1 MDECAIAPPAILN
14 VVVVLASFGIIA
26 NIVIQPVRA
35 IVFFPNKGIRKMKEQ
50 NLCGCGRSPTGKCVG
65 WHALSEEKYHERKT
79 AYLAKQAEKK

>member
-1 MDECAIAPPAILN
+1 MDEWAITPPAILN

-35 IVFFPNKGIRKMKEQ
+35 TVSFLNKGIPKMKEQ
-50 NLCGCGRSPTGKCVG
+50 NSCGCGRSPTGKCVG

>member
-1 MDECAIAPPAILN
+1 MDERAITPSAILN
-14 VVVVLASFGIIA
+14 VIILLASFGIIA

-35 IVFFPNKGIRKMKEQ
+35 TVSFLNKGIRKMKEQ

-65 WHALSEEKYHERKT
+65 WHALSEEKYRERKT